1 MAQCVW
7 PEPLTAPQLKRLEE
21 HKYSSSGRSM
31 FEPPLQIYWNWL
43 VEQIPTW
50 VAPNT
55 LTIIGLIINVATTL
69 ILMCYCPSAREEF
82 LAVQRTVGLD
92 TIVSHLARSV
102 YYLANM
108 EPIPMEDIALLSAP
122 GWAFLLS
129 AFGLF
134 IYQSLDAIDGKQA
147 RRTNSSSPLGE
158 LFDHGCDA
166 VSTGT
171 CIAVRMGTDSN
182 WMFFCG
188 FIGMFMFY
196 CAHWQTYVSGT
207 LRFGLIDVT
216 EVQVSIT
223 IMYLMTAFG
232 GTGLWDYRL
241 PVLGWKLQTFPLLGI
256 IGGALFSC
264 SNYFQVIL
272 SGGVGKNGS
281 TVADTSVLSPG
292 THIGLILTMAV
303 MIFKKSSSQLFEN
316 HSCLY
321 ILTFGCVFAK
331 IANKLVDTSV
341 LSPGT
346 HIGLILT
353 MAVMIFKKSSSQLF
367 ENHSCLYILTF
378 GCVFAK
384 IANKLVVAHMA
395 KSELHLQ
402 DTAFIGPGL
411 LFLNQYFNSFIDE
424 YFVLWIAM
432 TSLYPNIHKQI
443 IEGKDVNLVSIL
455 IAMSEF
461 LDYRVVDCGDLSV
474 TLKSHDP
481 HLGEF
486 VLAFSIYRDVLSST
500 YPHRQLELD
509 QCLFYI
515 MELSIRYGGTM
526 FYEYHKAFSAKAASI
541 LSADNHIVDGSSP
554 DLDLFN
560 RIFNGL

>member
-55 LTIIGLIINVATTL
+55 LTIIGLLINVATTL
-69 ILMCYCPSAREEF
+69 ILMCYCPSAREE
-82 LAVQRTVGLD
+82 
-92 TIVSHLARSV
+92 
-102 YYLANM
+102 
-108 EPIPMEDIALLSAP
+108 AP

-241 PVLGWKLQTFPLLGI
+241 I
-256 IGGALFSC
+256 S
-264 SNYFQVIL
+264 
-272 SGGVGKNGS
+272 
-281 TVADTSVLSPG
+281 
-292 THIGLILTMAV
+292 
-303 MIFKKSSSQLFEN
+303 
-316 HSCLY
+316 
-321 ILTFGCVFAK
+321 
-331 IANKLVDTSV
+331 LVDLVRYCSGV
-341 LSPGT
+341 C
-346 HIGLILT
+346 I
-353 MAVMIFKKSSSQLF
+353 Q
-367 ENHSCLYILTF
+367 
-378 GCVFAK
+378 
-384 IANKLVVAHMA
+384 IA
-395 KSELHLQ
+395 SHLQ
-402 DTAFIGPGL
+402 IQVFRITP
-411 LFLNQYFNSFIDE
+411 Q
-424 YFVLWIAM
+424 
-432 TSLYPNIHKQI
+432 
-443 IEGKDVNLVSIL
+443 VS
-455 IAMSEF
+455 EQ
-461 LDYRVVDCGDLSV
+461 VQNH
-474 TLKSHDP
+474 HD
-481 HLGEF
+481 
-486 VLAFSIYRDVLSST
+486 
-500 YPHRQLELD
+500 
-509 QCLFYI
+509 
-515 MELSIRYGGTM
+515 
-526 FYEYHKAFSAKAASI
+526 
-541 LSADNHIVDGSSP
+541 
-554 DLDLFN
+554 
-560 RIFNGL
+560 

>member
-1 MAQCVW
+1 MAQCTW

-43 VEQIPTW
+43 VQQIPIW

-55 LTIIGLIINVATTL
+55 LTIIGLLINVATTL
-69 ILMCYCPSAREEF
+69 ILLCYCPSAREE
-82 LAVQRTVGLD
+82 
-92 TIVSHLARSV
+92 
-102 YYLANM
+102 
-108 EPIPMEDIALLSAP
+108 AP

-166 VSTGT
+166 VSTVFVAIGT

-223 IMYLMTAFG
+223 IIYLMTAFG

-256 IGGALFSC
+256 MGGALFSC

-281 TVADTSVLSPG
+281 TVA
-292 THIGLILTMAV
+292 
-303 MIFKKSSSQLFEN
+303 
-316 HSCLY
+316 
-321 ILTFGCVFAK
+321 
-331 IANKLVDTSV
+331 DTSV

-432 TSLYPNIHKQI
+432 LISLVDLVRYCSGVCIQI
-443 IEGKDVNLVSIL
+443 ASHLQIQVFKITPQVSEQDEGFA
-455 IAMSEF
+455 IAVTPSE
-461 LDYRVVDCGDLSV
+461 
-474 TLKSHDP
+474 
-481 HLGEF
+481 
-486 VLAFSIYRDVLSST
+486 
-500 YPHRQLELD
+500 
-509 QCLFYI
+509 
-515 MELSIRYGGTM
+515 
-526 FYEYHKAFSAKAASI
+526 
-541 LSADNHIVDGSSP
+541 
-554 DLDLFN
+554 
-560 RIFNGL
+560 